1 MTSPFHKMTR
11 CFWFGFRVG
20 IIISIFFLHFYNI
33 KPLNDIYLFF
43 TNVNLIPSLNH
54 SQITQIVKE
63 TFPFLKDEDIEE
75 FISMCEVIKSPN
87 KKVLVK
93 GGEVSYNVYFI
104 LDGLIRGYFTNEK
117 GLEKNIFL
125 RSERTISGAPN
136 SIFRNQPARY
146 TFEAVGECQL
156 LKFKVSDMLKLT
168 KQNSNIARIYITGLQ
183 ETIDSLIFRVESL
196 IDKMPEKR
204 YEQLIATNPQFF
216 QKAYNKHIANYLGI
230 TSVSLSRIIK
240 RKLENR
246 N

>member
-1 MTSPFHKMTR
+1 MN
-11 CFWFGFRVG
+11 
-20 IIISIFFLHFYNI
+20 L
-33 KPLNDIYLFF
+33 IYLLFPI
-43 TNVNLIPSLNH
+43 VNLIPSLNH
-54 SQITQIVKE
+54 SQITQILKE
-63 TFPFLKDEDIEE
+63 SFPFLKDEDIEA
-75 FISMCEVIKSPN
+75 FISICEPTKAPN
-87 KKVLVK
+87 KEVLIK
-93 GGEVSYNVYFI
+93 GGEVSHSLYFI

-125 RSERTISGAPN
+125 RPERTMSGAPN
-136 SIFRNQPARY
+136 SIFRNEPARY

-156 LKFKVSDMLKLT
+156 LKFKVKDMMMLAEKIPGI
-168 KQNSNIARIYITGLQ
+168 SRIYITGLQ

-204 YEQLIATNPQFF
+204 YEQLIETNPQFF

>member
-1 MTSPFHKMTR
+1 MN
-11 CFWFGFRVG
+11 
-20 IIISIFFLHFYNI
+20 L
-33 KPLNDIYLFF
+33 IYLLFPI
-43 TNVNLIPSLNH
+43 VNLIPSLNH
-54 SQITQIVKE
+54 SQITQILKE
-63 TFPFLKDEDIEE
+63 SFPFLKDEDIEA
-75 FISMCEVIKSPN
+75 FISICEPTKAAN
-87 KKVLVK
+87 KEVLIK
-93 GGEVSYNVYFI
+93 GGEVSHSLYFI

-125 RSERTISGAPN
+125 RPERTMSGAPN
-136 SIFRNQPARY
+136 SIFRNEPARY

-156 LKFKVSDMLKLT
+156 LKFKVKDMMMLAEKIPGI
-168 KQNSNIARIYITGLQ
+168 SRIYITGLQ

-204 YEQLIATNPQFF
+204 YEQLIETNPQFF

>member
-1 MTSPFHKMTR
+1 ME
-11 CFWFGFRVG
+11 
-20 IIISIFFLHFYNI
+20 
-33 KPLNDIYLFF
+33 F
-43 TNVNLIPSLNH
+43 TNVNLIPSLNNQTI
-54 SQITQIVKE
+54 SQILSE
-63 TFPFLKDEDIEE
+63 TFPFLSEQDVEE
-75 FISMCEVIKSPN
+75 FISICECIKAPN
-87 KKVLVK
+87 KKVLIK
-93 GGEVSYNVYFI
+93 GGETTNSIYFV

-125 RSERTISGAPN
+125 RPERTISGSPN
-136 SIFRNQPARY
+136 SIFRNEPARY
-146 TFEAVGECQL
+146 SFEAVGECQL
-156 LKFKVSDMLKLT
+156 LKFKASDIMKLAKENPNVT
-168 KQNSNIARIYITGLQ
+168 RIYINGLQ

-240 RKLENR
+240 RKLENK